1 MTNPLKHHLL
11 SSLTGFS
18 ALVIL
23 SAAIAIPNSLPAAF
37 AGAGSLLAG
46 ASIAKEAAAKRE
58 NEVAEAERVS
68 TAFTDLYEQYRGI
81 VSPDQLS
88 VLSNIQVT
96 KANAFLEALAEAQ
109 NGQRVEMPEGVFFRF
124 PHTEHILDRL
134 TANATAWADSRIEP
148 IMKENSELKQ
158 RLLILQSAAMQAAAK
173 QQIPAVAQTPNGTMG
188 DDPWQNL
195 IR

>member
-1 MTNPLKHHLL
+1 MTNPLKNHLL

-18 ALVIL
+18 ALVVL
-23 SAAIAIPNSLPAAF
+23 SAAIASPNSLPAAF

-81 VSPDQLS
+81 VSPDQLA
-88 VLSNIQVT
+88 VLSNIEVT
-96 KANAFLEALAEAQ
+96 KANAFLEALAGAQ

-158 RLLILQSAAMQAAAK
+158 RLLILQSAAMQATAK

>member
-23 SAAIAIPNSLPAAF
+23 SAAIASPNSLPAAF

>member
-1 MTNPLKHHLL
+1 MTNPLKNHLL

-23 SAAIAIPNSLPAAF
+23 SAAIASPNSLPAAF

-58 NEVAEAERVS
+58 DEIAEADRVS

-81 VSPDQLS
+81 VSPDQLA
-88 VLSNIQVT
+88 VVSNIEVT

-109 NGQRVEMPEGVFFRF
+109 KGQRVELPEGVFFRF

-134 TANATAWADSRIEP
+134 TANATAWAASRVEP

-173 QQIPAVAQTPNGTMG
+173 QQIPAVAQTPNGTAG

-195 IR
+195 LR